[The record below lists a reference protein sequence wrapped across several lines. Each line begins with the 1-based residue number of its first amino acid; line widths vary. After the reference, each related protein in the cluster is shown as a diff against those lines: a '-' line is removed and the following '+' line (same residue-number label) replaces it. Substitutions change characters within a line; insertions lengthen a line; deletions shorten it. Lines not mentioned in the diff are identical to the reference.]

1 LDNPLS
7 HKTVLVTGASSGIGY
22 QAALD
27 FARRGAFVIGAG
39 RDQARCQQAAEKI
52 RMEVPGANVKFLVA
66 ELSSQQEVHS
76 LADQAF
82 RLLSDHGFSQLDVL
96 VNNAGLYSS
105 SKKMTV
111 DNIELTYAV
120 NHLAPFLLTHLL
132 LPALLASPDSR
143 ILNLSSESHYHSM
156 FTPLKMSNPR
166 FYVGIFAYATS
177 NLSRVLF
184 SAEFNRRAPVANLHA
199 WAVDPG
205 LVNTEIGLKDKG
217 FLSNLIWRSRKTHG
231 TSADAPSRTILHL
244 AFASLSEISKDIYW
258 KDSQP
263 KLSSRASR
271 DPGLA
276 RHLWERSCH
285 LCGIKEYFPE

>member
-1 LDNPLS
+1 MDNPLS